1 MEVISETDTAFGRSH
16 LLAITTKGT
25 PASSGS
31 ESNPGDNQRELK
43 AEGRGREGGREKETR
58 EEERDAG
65 KET

>member
-31 ESNPGDNQRELK
+31 ESNLGDNQRAKGGGE
-43 AEGRGREGGREKETR
+43 REGGREKETR